1 MIDNLLIKISNYKNE
16 IEDLKTKQ
24 TVTSESEIKEIPSEI
39 VTQNEGD
46 LSEVGSSNVSS
57 VVFTQ
62 DDNDGSPTSE
72 YGSLLEPKEDTE
84 TKQTV
89 TSKSEIKE
97 IPSEI
102 VTRNEGDLPEVG
114 SSDVSSAVF
123 TPPIGS
129 STSEPEAVSAN
140 EPLSVDESLLEPLKD
155 TETKQTTTSES
166 DNLDVFTQDDNVGS
180 PTSEDGSLLEPKKEY
195 TDISGPDSSVLY
207 TQRWQ

>member
-129 STSEPEAVSAN
+129 STSEPEAVS
-140 EPLSVDESLLEPLKD
+140 EK
-155 TETKQTTTSES
+155 
-166 DNLDVFTQDDNVGS
+166 
-180 PTSEDGSLLEPKKEY
+180 
-195 TDISGPDSSVLY
+195 
-207 TQRWQ
+207 